1 MAIIKGDNFSNNVD
15 NSDPLEGTGSNDT
28 IYGYAGNDDLFG
40 YGGNDVLYGGSGGDD
55 LWGGSGI
62 NNLWG
67 GSGHDYFVMSAR
79 SSSVLSDNYIG
90 DFQFDDD
97 TVDLRAWG
105 VSDFSQIKML
115 LKNTSDGNAYFNAT
129 YGGRNNVVEIGEVST
144 GQLQSSD
151 FVYSKSGAREISGTR
166 YIDTLFGSR
175 SADLI
180 EGGSGGDTLLG
191 GYGNDRIYGD
201 AGNDRIFGGMGQDVM
216 SGNSGDD
223 VFVFATAS
231 ETSPNSRD
239 RITDFD
245 IGSDTIDL
253 SRIDALPKF
262 SGNQEFEWIGRDSF
276 DAAGE
281 LRYSYSGSK
290 TVVQGNT
297 DSDSSSEFQ
306 IVLDGHIKLIAD
318 DFIL

>member
-1 MAIIKGDNFSNNVD
+1 MATIRGDNYSNNAD
-15 NSDPLEGTGSNDT
+15 NADPLEGTSSNDT
-28 IYGYAGNDDLFG
+28 IYGYGGNDDLFG
-40 YGGNDVLYGGSGGDD
+40 FGGNDVLYGGSGDDD

-67 GSGHDYFVMSAR
+67 GSGNDYFVMSAR
-79 SSSVLSDNYIG
+79 NSGVLSDNYIG

-97 TVDLRAWG
+97 QIDLRAWG
-105 VSDFSQIKML
+105 ASDFSQLLIL
-115 LKNTSDGNAYFNAT
+115 LKNTSDGNAYLNAT
-129 YGGRNNVVEIGEVST
+129 YGGRNNVVEIGEVSAKE
-144 GQLQSSD
+144 LQSSD
-151 FVYSKSGAREISGTR
+151 FVFSRVGAQEIAGTK
-166 YIDTLFGSR
+166 YADTLFGSR

-180 EGGSGGDTLLG
+180 EGGSGSDTLLG

-201 AGNDRIFGGMGQDVM
+201 SGNDRIVGGMGQDVM

-223 VFVFATAS
+223 VFVFASAS
-231 ETSPNSRD
+231 ETSPSGRD

-245 IGSDTIDL
+245 LGADTIDL
-253 SRIDALPKF
+253 SRIDALPKS
-262 SGNQEFEWIGRDSF
+262 SGDQEFEWIGQDSF

-281 LRYSYSGSK
+281 LRYVYSGSQ
-290 TVVQGNT
+290 TIILGNT

-306 IVLDGHIKLIAD
+306 IALDGRLKLIAD